1 MVFICNTGKFSAG
14 YIGIE
19 FRQELD
25 TIDGSNGNNLGYLK
39 ISCQC
44 GIAHKVFAVSH
55 FRVSSESIEKLFPEN

>member
-1 MVFICNTGKFSAG
+1 LVFFYNTKKFSAS

-25 TIDGSNGNNLGYLK
+25 TIDGSNGHNLGYLK

-55 FRVSSESIEKLFPEN
+55 FRVSFESIEKLFPEN